1 MSSNQLRSYRFRTQA
16 QWDTCF
22 FVQAARSSEAESE
35 VIRPFAP
42 YARPATL
49 FESPGAYAPVITR
62 AGEILWLD
70 DDRVLHRLSPC
81 HDIHE
86 MFTAPGALV
95 GASRIAATSQGLW
108 VITGSPADTLEL
120 FDRESFTRLLTIS
133 LPKVRLVDITSDG
146 CDSVFAL
153 VEENGVWKAL
163 SFDGAGHLTHSI
175 EFQGVSHA
183 EAFVFLKKSQ
193 RFVILTS
200 CPNPEIPNCPQ
211 RKLEW
216 YAVKDQPPADEKKK
230 CQKDAIATRVFVRV
244 IAGLRPCFCADV
256 LGSDSRERVFL
267 AGKDGD
273 EIGSGEYIVRFD
285 FDGNPLGDVPVDP
298 TYAPITGVTGDHQ
311 RLLATGKRGLLRFT
325 ASDVVPEGAA
335 PVSTT
340 LITPILFSP
349 DREDKRRWLRIEAT
363 ARVPE
368 GTTLEISYASADKND
383 DIKRLKEI
391 LNNNKLPRSNRVER
405 LLGEADLWKPAT
417 TFHGSGS
424 ETQELKT
431 FSAKLFDEHDR
442 YVVVSVSLTAAS
454 GAHLPTLSGL
464 DIIYPGR
471 TLMENLPAIYQVEE
485 SKPNSFLRALVGVFE
500 TTTQGIDGRIAAMG
514 SLINPSTAP
523 EQWLDFIARWVGVPW
538 DDGLTVKQK
547 RAVITNAPEIA
558 RGRGTRAGLEALLE
572 ALIPGPPGRFRVTDS
587 TADFGFAVVGGG
599 ESCPGSALP
608 ALLGGYT
615 RWHPILNSSAV
626 LGHMR
631 LPCVNQLE
639 DGAWQLVGRVQVKV
653 AATAVERQ
661 TWEPWLLA
669 LLTEMVP
676 LTARV
681 EIRWVTAQAL
691 RTNRL
696 DGTMTIESP
705 PEPHLGTDAITG
717 LARLPDAAVRLSA
730 CGEPIGT
737 RLR

>member
-1 MSSNQLRSYRFRTQA
+1 
-16 QWDTCF
+16 
-22 FVQAARSSEAESE
+22 V
-35 VIRPFAP
+35 
-42 YARPATL
+42 
-49 FESPGAYAPVITR
+49 TR

-70 DDRVLHRLSPC
+70 NDRVLHRLSPC
-81 HDIHE
+81 NDIPE
-86 MFTAPGALV
+86 VFTPPGAFV
-95 GASRIAATSQGLW
+95 SASRIVATSQGLW
-108 VITGSPADTLEL
+108 VMTGSPADTLEL
-120 FDRESFTRLLTIS
+120 YGSDSFTRLQTIR
-133 LPKVRLVDITSDG
+133 LPNVRLIDIASDG

-153 VEENGVWKAL
+153 VKENGVWKAL
-163 SFDGAGHLTHSI
+163 SFDCAGHFTHSI
-175 EFQGVSHA
+175 EFQGVAHA
-183 EAFVFLKKSQ
+183 EAFVFLKNSQ

-200 CPNPEIPNCPQ
+200 CPHPEIPNSQQ

-216 YAVKDQPPADEKKK
+216 YAVKDQPAAGEKKK
-230 CQKDAIATRVFVRV
+230 HEKDAIATRLFIRV
-244 IAGLRPCFCADV
+244 IAGMRPCFCAHV

-267 AGKDGD
+267 AGRDGD
-273 EIGSGEYIVRFD
+273 EFGRGEYIVTFD
-285 FDGNPLGDVPVDP
+285 SDGNSLGDVAVDP
-298 TYAPITGVTGDHQ
+298 TYAPITGVTGDRQ

-325 ASDVVPEGAA
+325 ASDVVPEGAG
-335 PVSTT
+335 PVRST

-368 GTTLEISYASADKND
+368 GSTLEIAYASADNND
-383 DIKRLKEI
+383 DIKRLKDI
-391 LNNNKLPRSNRVER
+391 LNNNKLSKSNRVER
-405 LLGEADLWKPAT
+405 LLGESDLWKPAT
-417 TFHGSGS
+417 TFHGGGS
-424 ETQELKT
+424 ETQEPKT

-464 DIIYPGR
+464 DILYPGR
-471 TLMENLPAIYQVEE
+471 TLIENLPAIYQVEE
-485 SKPNSFLRALVGVFE
+485 MKPNSFLRALVGVFE
-500 TTTQGIDGRIAAMG
+500 TTTQGIDERIAAMG

-547 RAVITNAPEIA
+547 RAVITSALEIA
-558 RGRGTRAGLEALLE
+558 KGRGTRAGLEALLE
-572 ALIPGPPGRFRVTDS
+572 ALIPGPPRRFRVTDS
-587 TADFGFAVVGGG
+587 TADFGFAVVGG
-599 ESCPGSALP
+599 ESCPGATLP

-626 LGHMR
+626 LGRMR
-631 LPCVNQLE
+631 LPCANQLE
-639 DGAWQLVGRVQVKV
+639 DGAWQLVGRVQVEV

-681 EIRWVTAQAL
+681 EIRWVTAQAF

-696 DGTMTIESP
+696 DGTMTLESP

-717 LARLPDAAVRLSA
+717 LARLPEAAVRLSA